1 MSEQENVTHGS
12 EEYGAENIKVLEGLS
27 AVRKR
32 PAMYIGSTSGAGL
45 HHLVYEIVDNSI
57 DEALAGYCNDV
68 SVTINTDG
76 SITVVD
82 NGRGIPTD
90 IMPNEGKSAAEVVLT
105 VLHAGGKF
113 DNDSYK
119 VSGGLH
125 GVGVSVVNALSK
137 WLELEIRRDGKV
149 FRQSYRR
156 GDPQAPL
163 EMVGETKKR
172 GTKITF
178 MPDEEIFET
187 TEFSF
192 DILSQRIRE
201 MAFLNAGVRIKIS
214 DERGDGKS
222 HEFHYEGGIN
232 SFVEYLNRNKV
243 VVNPKPMYFKGEKG
257 GVEMEV
263 SMQYNDSYDEKIF
276 AFANNIN
283 THEGGTHLAGF
294 KAALTRTMN
303 AYAAAN
309 NLLKNEKVTVSG
321 DDLREGLTCVISVKI
336 PQPQFEGQTKTKL
349 GNSEV
354 KGYVESLLN
363 ERLAVYLEE
372 NPKIAK
378 DILNKSIEAA
388 RAREAARKARDLT
401 RRKGAL
407 DMGGLPGKL
416 ADCQEKDPALCEL
429 YLVEGDSAGGSAK
442 QGRDRKNMAILPLKG
457 KILNVEKA
465 RFDKMISSQEIRTL
479 ITALGT
485 GIGKDDF
492 NIAKLRYHRIIV
504 MTDADVDGQHI
515 LTLLL
520 TFFYRN
526 MRELIE
532 RGHLYIAQPPL
543 YKVKRGKR
551 EQYLRDE
558 HAMQD
563 FLLEEGSDDL
573 TLRLEKGDRTYNGK
587 QIIPVIKQFIENRAI
602 FNKVVKKGISP
613 ELLSIVIRSNVPSG
627 LEEMSQFL
635 PHLEAMKSLA
645 AGSEYEVEEHR
656 ISFRIGNIRSFIDQQ
671 VISVLST
678 REYELLVDNHRR
690 IVETMADG
698 RAFVEQEGGKVLFET
713 TNHQDLLG
721 FFLEN
726 AKKGLAIQ
734 RYKGLGEMNPE
745 QLWETTM
752 NPENRVLLQVKIEDV
767 VESDEIFTILMGDQV
782 EPRREFIETNA
793 LNVVNLDI

>member
-1 MSEQENVTHGS
+1 MSEQENVTNGS

-57 DEALAGYCNDV
+57 DEALAGYCNEV

-113 DNDSYK
+113 DNESYK

-125 GVGVSVVNALSK
+125 GVGVSVVNALSR
-137 WLELEIRRDGKV
+137 WLELEIRRDGKI

-163 EMVGETKKR
+163 EMTGETKKR

-192 DILSQRIRE
+192 DILSQRVRE
-201 MAFLNAGVRIKIS
+201 MAFLNAGIRIKIS

-232 SFVEYLNRNKV
+232 SFVEYLNRNKAV
-243 VVNPKPMYFKGEKG
+243 INPKPMYFRGEKG

-263 SMQYNDSYDEKIF
+263 SMQYNDSYDEKVF

-303 AYAAAN
+303 SYAAAN

-363 ERLAVYLEE
+363 ERMAVYLEE

-558 HAMQD
+558 HAMQE
-563 FLLEEGSDDL
+563 FLLQEGSEEL
-573 TLRLEKGDRTYNGK
+573 TLHLEKGDRTYSGK

-627 LEEMSQFL
+627 IEEMPQIV
-635 PHLEAMKSLA
+635 PYLEAMKSLA
-645 AGSEYEVEEHR
+645 EGSEYQIEEER
-656 ISFRIGNIRSFIDQQ
+656 ITFRIGNIRSIIDQQ
-671 VISVLST
+671 LLSVLSS

-713 TNHQDLLG
+713 TNHQDLLN

-726 AKKGLAIQ
+726 AKKGLTIQ

-752 NPENRVLLQVKIEDV
+752 NPENRVMLQVKIEDV
-767 VESDEIFTILMGDQV
+767 VESDEIFTVLMGDQV
-782 EPRREFIETNA
+782 EPRRDFIEKNA